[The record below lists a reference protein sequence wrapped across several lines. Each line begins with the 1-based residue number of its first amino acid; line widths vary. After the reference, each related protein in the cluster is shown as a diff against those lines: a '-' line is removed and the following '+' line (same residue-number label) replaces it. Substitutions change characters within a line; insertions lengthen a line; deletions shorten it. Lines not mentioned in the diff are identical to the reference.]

1 MGVTNYKKT
10 FLTIEYNQ
18 SKQFEDAL
26 AYIFQKYCSVP
37 SDPPT
42 AQTDDRSPPHKVT
55 HLLGSRPPKGAVI
68 SDVALD
74 KFAYETNGAP
84 FPSESKAELKQFL
97 ECDDQGRLTVSGS
110 CGGRQMDCTNSC
122 TPR

>member
-1 MGVTNYKKT
+1 M
-10 FLTIEYNQ
+10 
-18 SKQFEDAL
+18 
-26 AYIFQKYCSVP
+26 P

-42 AQTDDRSPPHKVT
+42 AQTDERSPPHKVT

-97 ECDDQGRLTVSGS
+97 ECDDQGRLTVRAS
-110 CGGRQMDCTNSC
+110 CDGRQRIWTDSSPTHAEQYQGFLGLYHLQSDNDPDE
-122 TPR
+122 TWK